1 MIGAVL
7 RSGGILLLLLP
18 VLAGLGWLAWRPL
31 RQQRRQLKAR
41 LQSLAPAAVTAKAQ
55 PGPLRRLG
63 DRLADSPLVG
73 SREVGLLR
81 QNLYAAGFAAA
92 GAVDWYI
99 GFKMVMAGL
108 LFGIAALWV
117 QIAQPGALLSALA
130 LLGAAVVGLKGPDS
144 LLAQRANA
152 RRDAIERGLPD
163 ALDLL
168 VVCGEAGIG
177 LELGLERVASEMR
190 QVHPALAGELAVT
203 VSEMRLLSDR
213 LQGLYNM
220 GDRVRLDSVRSI
232 ASTLSQTLKYGTPL
246 AKALRTLTADFRLVR
261 QTQMEERAAR
271 LPVLITLP
279 MILFILPATALVVAG
294 PAFLQ
299 LIDALGKIGQ

>member
-1 MIGAVL
+1 
-7 RSGGILLLLLP
+7 
-18 VLAGLGWLAWRPL
+18 
-31 RQQRRQLKAR
+31 
-41 LQSLAPAAVTAKAQ
+41 
-55 PGPLRRLG
+55 
-63 DRLADSPLVG
+63 
-73 SREVGLLR
+73 
-81 QNLYAAGFAAA
+81 
-92 GAVDWYI
+92 
-99 GFKMVMAGL
+99 
-108 LFGIAALWV
+108 
-117 QIAQPGALLSALA
+117 
-130 LLGAAVVGLKGPDS
+130 VGLKGPDS
-144 LLAQRANA
+144 LLAQRASA
-152 RRDAIERGLPD
+152 RRDAIDRGLPD

-168 VVCGEAGIG
+168 VVCSEAGIG
-177 LELGLERVASEMR
+177 LELGLERVATELR

-220 GDRVRLDSVRSI
+220 GDRVRLESVRAI

-246 AKALRTLTADFRLVR
+246 ARALRTLTADFRLAR